1 MMVLK
6 LKYSFLDDSGEFI
19 LFANNNKTKVERAQ
33 LGCLLKSSI
42 FVVQKAA
49 TPKNGL
55 EFCQWS
61 IDALRCSLITTT
73 GGVGRVCVVVVG
85 VQTYFIVQ
93 LKPKPK

>member
-1 MMVLK
+1 M
-6 LKYSFLDDSGEFI
+6 YSI
-19 LFANNNKTKVERAQ
+19 KMIWNKTNVKSVQ
-33 LGCLLKSSI
+33 HVTLLKSSI
-42 FVVQKAA
+42 FVVEKAA

-73 GGVGRVCVVVVG
+73 GGVGRLRVCVVVVG

-93 LKPKPK
+93 LKPKPS